1 MTPNAGTKRRDR
13 TVSPRLARLVGLAL
27 LCGALFAPA
36 GAQAASDPVLKD
48 CADGKIDGSYSQA
61 QYKKALR
68 HIPTDVDE
76 YTDCRDLIRRA
87 QLRDASGGKSGN
99 DDQFGGIASDGASDD
114 DGSVDGLLASASPS
128 EKAALEAVTRGKDG
142 GGPISVGGR
151 TVTPGAA
158 DFTSEDVRNGLPP
171 AVVATLVALG
181 LMALAAAGYT
191 ARRRGAN
198 LDAIRRVFRRGH

>member
-1 MTPNAGTKRRDR
+1 VA
-13 TVSPRLARLVGLAL
+13 LAV
-27 LCGALFAPA
+27 LCGALLAPA

-48 CADGKIDGSYSQA
+48 CTDGRIDGHYSQS

-68 HIPTDVDE
+68 NIPTDVDE

-87 QLRDASGGKSGN
+87 QLRDASGGKSGS

-114 DGSVDGLLASASPS
+114 NGQVDSLLASASS
-128 EKAALEAVTRGKDG
+128 DEKATLEAVKNGQDG
-142 GGPISVGGR
+142 GGSISVGGR
-151 TVTPGAA
+151 EVTPGAA
-158 DFTSEDVRNGLPP
+158 SFTSENVNNQLPP

-181 LMALAAAGYT
+181 LMAIAATAYT

-198 LDAIRRVFRRGH
+198 LDAIRRVFRRGN

>member
-1 MTPNAGTKRRDR
+1 MTPNARHKRRDR
-13 TVSPRLARLVGLAL
+13 TVSPRHARFVALAV
-27 LCGALFAPA
+27 LCGALLAPA

-48 CADGKIDGSYSQA
+48 CADGRIDGHYSQS

-68 HIPTDVDE
+68 NIPTDVDE

-87 QLRDASGGKSGN
+87 QLRDASGGKSGS
-99 DDQFGGIASDGASDD
+99 DDKFGGIASDGASDD
-114 DGSVDGLLASASPS
+114 NGQVDSLLASASPD
-128 EKAALEAVTRGKDG
+128 EKATLEAVKNGNDG
-142 GGPISVGGR
+142 GGTISVGGR
-151 TVTPGAA
+151 KITPGAA
-158 DFTSEDVRNGLPP
+158 SFTGENVNNQLPP

-198 LDAIRRVFRRGH
+198 IDAIRRVFRRGH